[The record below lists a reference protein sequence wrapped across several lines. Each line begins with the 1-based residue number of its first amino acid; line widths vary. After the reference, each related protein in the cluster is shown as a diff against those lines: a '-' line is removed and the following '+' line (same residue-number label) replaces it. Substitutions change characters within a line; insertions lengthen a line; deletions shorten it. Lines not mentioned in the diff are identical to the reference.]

1 MLGFT
6 EMFLRNYSSF
16 NFFNCCDL
24 CCLFKIG
31 INPWDQTVFCSFV
44 LSLCYNGFSLNVW
57 KVMYSRPFLC
67 LWQNSHS
74 FHWGHISAHWERFC
88 CIGELLDHVEIIVL
102 ENGIWEKNIRKECL
116 RSSWKPE
123 IRKEHRNKHGPLQK
137 LCGEKRK
144 QCVPPWCW
152 LLILAECWCNTPVPQ
167 TWNHIC
173 LRDGQTQMTLKHF
186 KYQHCSLF
194 IALNDE
200 RKDVIIY
207 NNEIQLQWLICLEQI
222 YFNDI
227 CCVKKK

>member
-67 LWQNSHS
+67 LWQNSRS

-137 LCGEKRK
+137 LWG
-144 QCVPPWCW
+144 
-152 LLILAECWCNTPVPQ
+152 
-167 TWNHIC
+167 
-173 LRDGQTQMTLKHF
+173 
-186 KYQHCSLF
+186 
-194 IALNDE
+194 
-200 RKDVIIY
+200 
-207 NNEIQLQWLICLEQI
+207 
-222 YFNDI
+222 
-227 CCVKKK
+227 KKKAVCTTMMLATYIGRMLMQYPSTPDMKPHLFTWRTNTDDFETF